1 MLGLLIRLNRM
12 LASIHPCTFHCIC
25 NLAKLADECNCKLIC
40 SCNCNCMHHV
50 WCMMQQGR
58 SCRQARSGLDESI
71 DIGMNE
77 STRSEAWLWFVGC
90 RLCCSM
96 IRNKIDQ
103 YTNDDDAGN
112 ARSYLVCMFV
122 CSVLGLKKRKCAE
135 MMHGYSWE
143 VLPPFPIKSHLIFFL
158 S

>member
-1 MLGLLIRLNRM
+1 MRQAVGRDRGQEKEIIREAHNNKLATESLMDEQGLLQLQ
-12 LASIHPCTFHCIC
+12 LHAS
-25 NLAKLADECNCKLIC
+25 
-40 SCNCNCMHHV
+40 CMVHDAT
-50 WCMMQQGR
+50 GAIL
-58 SCRQARSGLDESI
+58 QASSI
-71 DIGMNE
+71 
-77 STRSEAWLWFVGC
+77 
-90 RLCCSM
+90 SM